1 MMVRPYTYID
11 RILLLLLI
19 TGRTAELADMSK
31 GPVQYVERIAT
42 NYNNQL
48 ITTITNNNYRIDII
62 MGC

>member
-1 MMVRPYTYID
+1 M
-11 RILLLLLI
+11 LLLLI
-19 TGRTAELADMSK
+19 TGRTAELVDMSK

-62 MGC
+62 IGC